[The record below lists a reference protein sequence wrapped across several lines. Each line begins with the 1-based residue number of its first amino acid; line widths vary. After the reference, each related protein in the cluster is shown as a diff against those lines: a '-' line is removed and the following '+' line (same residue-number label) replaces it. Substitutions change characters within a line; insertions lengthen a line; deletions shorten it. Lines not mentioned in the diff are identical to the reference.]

1 MIHLTEE
8 MKKAYLESGG
18 NYCPVCRSEDIE
30 ATGGFDFEGGYVYE
44 NIVCNNCNSEWTDEY
59 TLTGLLLLDE

>member
-1 MIHLTEE
+1 MTKLTEQ
-8 MKKAYLESGG
+8 MIKTYLAFDG
-18 NYCPVCRSEDIE
+18 NCCPVCGSEDIE

-59 TLTGLLLLDE
+59 SLTGITLLNE